1 MEFGGGNI
9 DKDERDHGDRSLC
22 QSLLVAVTRT
32 WANQLN
38 ERKIY
43 LGLGSQSILTISD
56 SSLARNL
63 WQD

>member
-1 MEFGGGNI
+1 MEFGGGNF
-9 DKDERDHGDRSLC
+9 DKDERYHGDSSLC
-22 QSLLVAVTRT
+22 QSLFVAVTRT

-43 LGLGSQSILTISD
+43 LGLASQSILTISD